1 MTIPASTLRVSI
13 KEGPVHFSPPHT
25 SGIDATYPLWSG
37 IESEEHFPAVEGS
50 AFYTLTLK
58 KDVTAIREVMVADT
72 ALVAALQLLATAWP
86 FSGGSMLA
94 LEVRDV
100 KAEPRFESN
109 TDQVLDEL
117 CTRLGQSPVIAGAT
131 ISFESGST
139 YRSPPLRTAS
149 IIARAA
155 MTTYPVRKVL
165 EYHQRAWLA
174 YYRQRDRDFAAWCL
188 DLYKVRDLLKK
199 IHGNDAAAAKR
210 ALGISNKDK
219 SWSEFGLVLN
229 HNDLRHAEVTG
240 VAPQVPRDTI
250 DGLYAMAKTWVA
262 AYLRSCGLPVV

>member
-1 MTIPASTLRVSI
+1 MTFPARTLRVSI
-13 KEGPVHFSPPHT
+13 KPGPVHFSPPHT

-58 KDVTAIREVMVADT
+58 KDVTAIREVMVVET
-72 ALVAALQLLATAWP
+72 ELVAALQLLATAWP

-94 LEVRDV
+94 LEGRDV
-100 KAEPRFESN
+100 IVEPRFESN
-109 TDQVLDEL
+109 ADQVLDEL
-117 CTRLGQSPVIAGAT
+117 STRLGQSRVITATT

-139 YRSPPLRTAS
+139 YRSPPLTTAS
-149 IIARAA
+149 TIASAA
-155 MTTYPVRKVL
+155 MTTYPIRKVL
-165 EYHQRAWLA
+165 DYHQHAWLA
-174 YYRQRDRDFAAWCL
+174 YYRRRDNDRAAWCL
-188 DLYKVRDLLKK
+188 DLYKVQELLTK
-199 IHGNDAAAAKR
+199 IFGNKDAAKR
-210 ALGISNKDK
+210 ALGISKKDK
-219 SWSEFGLVLN
+219 DWSEFGRVLN

-262 AYLRSCGLPVV
+262 AYLKSCGLPVV